1 MVFLAVRDLR
11 RTHRRFLLV
20 GLVVALVAVLS
31 TVLTGLADG
40 LVRDGTSGLRAL
52 PVTHLAFAPHAESV
66 FSRSTLDGDAAAAWA
81 AAPGVEATPIGV
93 SFVNAARAGGG
104 PSIELA
110 LFGVAGDG
118 FLAERTAAPA
128 PLPALDGL
136 VLAEELRDEG
146 VAVGDRYRVGGSDTA
161 LPVLGF
167 TFAGSYGHVPIAYT
181 SLEQWQSIMY
191 GNDPRGR
198 FSALALRLPGGAD
211 AAAVDRAAGTE
222 TVTKEAS
229 YAGSPGFTAET
240 ATMTLI
246 RGFLLAIS
254 ALIVG
259 AFFTVLT
266 VQRTRQIGLL
276 KALGASSGYVLRD
289 GIAQIAIVVLAATAA
304 GAALG
309 AAIVAAL
316 DGGPVPVELS
326 LSGVLTSGG
335 LLVACGIG
343 GSLVAFR
350 RITRVE
356 PAVALGVEA

>member
-1 MVFLAVRDLR
+1 MFLAVRDLR

-93 SFVNAARAGGG
+93 SFVNAARVGGG

-118 FLAERTAAPA
+118 CLAERTAAPA

-161 LPVLGF
+161 LYHKAKSLGAKTSWCPDAIVYETVPPERMALGYQYRRARDQAATSFWRKGASERRSVPVNIATAGGKVI
-167 TFAGSYGHVPIAYT
+167 AGSFLVLVSPLMLGRTLVDGVRLVGYG
-181 SLEQWQSIMY
+181 LGY
-191 GNDPRGR
+191 GYAMAGR
-198 FSALALRLPGGAD
+198 RSRHYE
-211 AAAVDRAAGTE
+211 VQQ
-222 TVTKEAS
+222 
-229 YAGSPGFTAET
+229 GS
-240 ATMTLI
+240 
-246 RGFLLAIS
+246 
-254 ALIVG
+254 
-259 AFFTVLT
+259 
-266 VQRTRQIGLL
+266 
-276 KALGASSGYVLRD
+276 
-289 GIAQIAIVVLAATAA
+289 
-304 GAALG
+304 
-309 AAIVAAL
+309 
-316 DGGPVPVELS
+316 
-326 LSGVLTSGG
+326 
-335 LLVACGIG
+335 
-343 GSLVAFR
+343 
-350 RITRVE
+350 
-356 PAVALGVEA
+356 

>member
-1 MVFLAVRDLR
+1 LFLAVRDLR
-11 RTHRRFLLV
+11 RASRRFLLV
-20 GLVVALVAVLS
+20 GLVVALVATLS
-31 TVLTGLADG
+31 TVLAGLADG

-52 PVTHLAFAPHAESV
+52 PVTHLAFAPHSESV
-66 FSRSTLDGDAAAAWA
+66 FSRSTLDERAADAWEDIPGAAVSPVGVTFAN
-81 AAPGVEATPIGV
+81 AAP
-93 SFVNAARAGGG
+93 AGGG

-110 LFGVAGDG
+110 LFGVQPDG
-118 FLAERTAAPA
+118 FLAEETGAGT
-128 PLPALDGL
+128 PLPTLAGL
-136 VLAEELRDEG
+136 VLAHDLRDEG
-146 VAVGDRYRVGGSDTA
+146 IEVGDRLVVGGSGET

-181 SLEQWQSIMY
+181 SLERWQSIVY

-198 FSALALRLPGGAD
+198 FSALALRLPD
-211 AAAVDRAAGTE
+211 RTDVAAADRAAGTE

-246 RGFLLAIS
+246 RAFLLVIS

-289 GIAQIAIVVLAATAA
+289 GIGQIAVVVIVAPAA
-304 GAALG
+304 GAVAG

-316 DGGPVPVELS
+316 AGGPVPVELS
-326 LSGVLTSGG
+326 LSSVLLSGG
-335 LLVACGIG
+335 LLVVCGIA